1 MLRLFNNKNLG
12 GIIMFDLNSH
22 NLREGLINTINSS
35 ELPPTVIVYV
45 LSDLLTIANRVLSQ
59 QITEQ
64 RAQLEETAK
73 PQE

>member
-1 MLRLFNNKNLG
+1 
-12 GIIMFDLNSH
+12 MFDLNSH